1 MAEIIEIHQK
11 KNQEKSLIFL
21 LRNSDFINEIAID
34 CMKLYRSH
42 SVLKL
47 PDKFTA
53 MPRILLVENQLLKH
67 IIHCEKKFTNTSE
80 LPTGMNRFTKF

>member
-1 MAEIIEIHQK
+1 MAEIFEIHKKRK

-34 CMKLYRSH
+34 FMKLFRSH

-47 PDKFTA
+47 PAKFTA
-53 MPRILLVENQLLKH
+53 MPRI
-67 IIHCEKKFTNTSE
+67 
-80 LPTGMNRFTKF
+80 